1 MRGSPGS
8 SLSIVTVTVHWR
20 CLACFPRDQSSP
32 PLEFIK
38 FLPQFV
44 YIVKMSMIFK
54 RSMAT
59 AASFKK
65 AGKVVCIG
73 RNYAD
78 HVKELNNT
86 RPKQPFFFLKP
97 TSSILLPGAGPVLRP
112 KGVDMHF
119 EVELALILGKQ
130 VKDLKPDD
138 YKGAL
143 AAIEAYAVS
152 IDMTARNAQNE
163 AKKKGLPWDIAKG
176 FDTFLPM
183 SDVIAKS
190 AIADPHDV
198 ELFLKVN
205 NETKQDA
212 STNLMLF
219 QIPRILSDI
228 SKVMTL
234 NQGDIVL
241 TGTPAGVGPAVPGDV
256 IRAGIRVGGK
266 ELAEGK
272 IEVAVEESPSSYVF
286 AET

>member
-1 MRGSPGS
+1 
-8 SLSIVTVTVHWR
+8 
-20 CLACFPRDQSSP
+20 
-32 PLEFIK
+32 
-38 FLPQFV
+38 
-44 YIVKMSMIFK
+44 MSMVFK

-59 AASFKK
+59 AASLKK
-65 AGKVVCIG
+65 AGKVMCIG

-78 HVKELNNT
+78 HIKELNSA

-112 KGVDMHF
+112 KGVDMHY
-119 EVELALILGKQ
+119 EVELALIMGKQ

-138 YKGAL
+138 NKGAID
-143 AAIEAYAVS
+143 AIEAYALA
-152 IDMTARNAQNE
+152 IDMTARNTQNE
-163 AKKKGLPWDIAKG
+163 AKKKGLPWSIAKG

-183 SDVIAKS
+183 SDIVQKS
-190 AIADPHDV
+190 AIPDPHDI

-234 NQGDIVL
+234 EAGDIVL
-241 TGTPAGVGPAVPGDV
+241 TGTPAGVGPAVPGDI
-256 IRAGIRVGGK
+256 IRAGLRVNGK
-266 ELAEGK
+266 ELPEAK
-272 IEVAVEESPSSYVF
+272 IEVGVEESPSSYQF